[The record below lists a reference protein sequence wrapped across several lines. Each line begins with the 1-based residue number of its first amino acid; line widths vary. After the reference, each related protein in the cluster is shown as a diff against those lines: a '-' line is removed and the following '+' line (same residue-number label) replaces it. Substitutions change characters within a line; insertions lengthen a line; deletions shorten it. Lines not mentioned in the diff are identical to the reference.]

1 MVADI
6 AADALTIA
14 TLNTWKNDGE
24 YWKRLPAM
32 ARAVAGVRPDV
43 VFLQEVLRAPGAE
56 DADTAATIA
65 EAAGLKASTE
75 KARRRKREIDGRRVD
90 CWSGMSILHRRRLDL
105 YRLDLPVNERHDG
118 ERMALF
124 AEIDT
129 PVGPVTLVNLHLTH
143 PPEETDMRR
152 AEMQVVLDEL
162 ERREVD
168 RAILAGDFNDGPD
181 SSALDL
187 CRSQRWRCRNVV
199 EEAHEG
205 GFFPTF
211 PETGLTVD
219 HILLLEPTWADHAEV
234 RLAGPFADS
243 PDPET
248 GVMPSDHL
256 GVCAVV
262 SF

>member
-1 MVADI
+1 MVADS
-6 AADALTIA
+6 DALTIA

-32 ARAVAGVRPDV
+32 ARAVADLNPDV
-43 VFLQEVLRAPGAE
+43 VFLQEVLRAPGAD

-65 EAAGLKASTE
+65 EAAGLKASSE
-75 KARRRKREIDGRRVD
+75 RARKRKREIDGRRVE
-90 CWSGMSILHRRRLDL
+90 CWSGLSILHRRRLDL
-105 YRLDLPVNERHDG
+105 YRLDLPVDLRRDDERL
-118 ERMALF
+118 ALF
-124 AEIDT
+124 AEIDS

-143 PPEETDMRR
+143 PAEEGDMRR
-152 AEMQVVLDEL
+152 AEMQAVLEEL

-168 RAILAGDFNDGPD
+168 RAIVAGDFNDSPD
-181 SSALDL
+181 SPVLDL
-187 CRSQRWRCRNVV
+187 CRRRRWRCRNVV
-199 EEAHEG
+199 EEAHAG
-205 GFFPTF
+205 GFFPTI
-211 PETGLTVD
+211 PETGMIVD
-219 HILLLEPTWADHAEV
+219 HILLLEPTWAEHADV
-234 RLAGPFADS
+234 RMAGPFADS